1 MTLES
6 TPQCLKIS
14 KKRSIANHLLQ
25 RNCSGLELV
34 RANVSLR
41 YVINCYKEKQPK
53 PKLKGKTVAQYLLML
68 INRDSINSCELRDVM
83 S

>member
-6 TPQCLKIS
+6 IPQCWKIS

-34 RANVSLR
+34 RANVSLT

-53 PKLKGKTVAQYLLML
+53 PKQGQDRSPVFTNANQQ
-68 INRDSINSCELRDVM
+68 RFH
-83 S
+83 